1 MVDLTQTFRFF
12 PGRADTG
19 YAQRVNEFVRMR
31 PPSQMGFGARKRR
44 DTTNRRRHMRYPLRT
59 LTHFQW
65 QTREGLL
72 RQGRGWTRNV
82 SEAGTLITSSECP
95 MVGDLVEL
103 TLRVPGNKNK
113 SGSPAFSMT
122 MRGEVVRVIVE
133 ASGKNVCGFAI
144 ERRDATGKKDAKQML
159 QSLQADDLEGQ
170 GWN

>member
-1 MVDLTQTFRFF
+1 MVNLTQTFRFF
-12 PGRADTG
+12 PRCANPG
-19 YAQRVNEFVRMR
+19 YAQRVNDFVRVR
-31 PPSQMGFGARKRR
+31 PPSKMGFGARKRR

-65 QTREGLL
+65 QTRDGLQ

-82 SEAGTLITSSECP
+82 SEAGTLVTSSECP

-113 SGSPAFSMT
+113 TSSAAFSMT
-122 MRGEVVRVIVE
+122 MRGEVVRVVVE

-144 ERRDATGKKDAKQML
+144 ERRDAVGKKDTKQML
-159 QSLQADDLEGQ
+159 QSLQAGDLEGQ
-170 GWN
+170 RWN